1 VVHVGNFTKEL
12 PVPRAFTS
20 SPDPPLLYLTPNLQA
35 CITKCT
41 YVIDERQGLTT
52 ILGDPGMGKSSVMR
66 YLWTEYG
73 FDRSDAVAAFIPT
86 PKFNSDFAFIKALA
100 AEFDVRSRR
109 SLVELEHELR
119 AKLLEF
125 YEKGLNAVVLIDEAQ
140 NLKGPMLEQ
149 IRTLLN
155 FEKNDTKLIQVVLAG
170 QLELRDRLR
179 DPSKKAL
186 RSRIFASSLLDPLTL
201 DETSAMIAHRCAV
214 AGEPNPFTSPEIVEA
229 IYRATSGVPRDIV
242 KVCRLAQKLAETFG
256 NISVT
261 VEMIDGAAID
271 TEVAV

>member
-1 VVHVGNFTKEL
+1 M
-12 PVPRAFTS
+12 PRAFSS

-35 CITKCT
+35 CITKCK

-73 FDRSDAVAAFIPT
+73 FDRTDAVAAFIPT

-109 SLVELEHELR
+109 SLVELENELR
-119 AKLLEF
+119 SKLLEF
-125 YEKGLNAVVLIDEAQ
+125 WEKGLNAVVLIDEAQ

-155 FEKNDTKLIQVVLAG
+155 FETNDTKLIQVVLAG

-201 DETSAMIAHRCAV
+201 DETAAMIAHRCAV
-214 AGEPNPFTSPEIVEA
+214 AGEPNPFASPEIVEV
-229 IYRATSGVPRDIV
+229 IYRETSGIPRDIV
-242 KVCRLAQKLAETFG
+242 KVCRLSQKLAETFG
-256 NISVT
+256 APVT
-261 VEMIDGAAID
+261 VEMIQGAAVD